1 MESGLGGR
9 TILRR
14 PIRLVSVYRPRLV
27 FAFLCSWLIL
37 TASCTIAVGTDETVI
52 PQPTPLTLTVTADG
66 EARQITTSAAT
77 VADALVGAGIDLGPF
92 DEVEP
97 PRGASLIEAGTGEV
111 PAITIVRVT
120 ETLEVV
126 PESVPY
132 GRRIVRSAEMTP
144 DDPPRILQTGVA
156 GLKEISYRIVFRDG
170 LEAERWP
177 TAVAII
183 EAPVDEIVMI
193 GIGEEEVA
201 MPIAGRLAYIDN
213 GRAILLEG
221 STDSARQLSIEGQ
234 LDGRVFQLS
243 PGGNFLLYTIRSAEE
258 TNRTEFRN
266 QIWVIPTA
274 EGGRPRALQIENVLW
289 AGWDP
294 AGLNPLR
301 IAYTT
306 ARSVSLPPGWEAN
319 NDLWLMEIA
328 LDDNQPAPVRLI
340 GTTAAAFGWWGGE
353 YAWSP
358 TGDRLAYAFADEV
371 GVLAIPDVTF
381 DDAAGFV
388 SPTEPE
394 RSVLYSFP
402 TYDTGADWAWV
413 PALSWSPDG
422 RFLAFT
428 VNAGGEDRFNL
439 VVADTSTGD
448 VITPFVNVGIWS
460 AAIWSPA
467 TDSDGERLA
476 LLRAAEPVDGEDG
489 DYILWLAGSD
499 GTNARRIFPP
509 EGERGRFARSRQSLA
524 WGPDPDVISFIFD
537 DELHIL
543 NLATGEI
550 HRPAPDDT
558 AASHPAWAPYGAAAG
573 QGPSE

>member
-9 TILRR
+9 AILRR
-14 PIRLVSVYRPRLV
+14 PITLFHACQPRIV
-27 FAFLCSWLIL
+27 FAFLCSWLML
-37 TASCTIAVGTDETVI
+37 MASCTTAVRTDETVI
-52 PQPTPLTLTVTADG
+52 PQPTPITLTVTADG
-66 EARQITTSAAT
+66 ESRQITTSAAT
-77 VADALVGAGIDLGPF
+77 VADALDGAGIDLGPF

-97 PRGASLIEAGTGEV
+97 PRGASLIEAGTGEP

-132 GRRIVRSAEMTP
+132 ERRIVRSAEMTP

-177 TAVAII
+177 TAVTII

-193 GIGEEEVA
+193 GVGEEEVA
-201 MPIAGRLAYIDN
+201 MPIEGRLAYIDN
-213 GRAILLEG
+213 GRAILLER
-221 STDSARQLSIEGQ
+221 STDSARQLPIEGQ

-243 PGGNFLLYTIRSAEE
+243 PGGNYLLYTISSAEE
-258 TNRTEFRN
+258 TNRVEFRN
-266 QIWVIPTA
+266 RLWVIPTA

-294 AGLNPLR
+294 AGLDPLR

-340 GTTAAAFGWWGGE
+340 GTTAVAFGWWGGE

-371 GVLAIPDVTF
+371 GILAIPDITF

-388 SPTEPE
+388 SPTEPD
-394 RSVLYSFP
+394 RTALHTFP
-402 TYDTGADWAWV
+402 AYDTGADWAWV
-413 PALSWSPDG
+413 PALSWSSDG
-422 RFLAFT
+422 RFLTFT
-428 VNAGGEDRFNL
+428 ANAGGEDGFNL
-439 VVADTSTGD
+439 AVADTSTGE
-448 VITPFVNVGIWS
+448 VSMPFMNVGIWS
-460 AAIWSPA
+460 AATWSPA
-467 TDSDGERLA
+467 IDSDGEQLA
-476 LLRAAEPVDGEDG
+476 LLRAADPADGEDG
-489 DYILWLAGSD
+489 DYILWLTGSD
-499 GTNARRIFPP
+499 GTNARRVFPP
-509 EGERGRFARSRQSLA
+509 EGERGEFARSRQSLA

-543 NLATGEI
+543 NLATDEI
-550 HRPAPDDT
+550 YRSAPDDT
-558 AASHPAWAPYGAAAG
+558 AGSHPTWAPYGAAAG
-573 QGPSE
+573 LEPTE